1 MSSHTHAD
9 ALSADVVIIGAG
21 MAGLYTAWRI
31 LQHDPSRR
39 IRVLE
44 KLPRTGGRL
53 ETDHVLIGG
62 TIIKTE
68 EGGMRFLNTH
78 VELLALLKTLG
89 LSKQIVPFPMGDQH
103 NLYYLRG
110 RRFTVGDATKDP
122 SVWSKLYALNP
133 GAVGVQPGDVLT
145 GLLKTI
151 LKENHVDPKTWAQT
165 PDNWTTLRMEYT
177 YRGIPTY
184 KWGFWAMVDDYGL
197 SPDCIEMLYQSSG
210 FIAPYDQEVNAGC
223 ALQLLVDFVN
233 PTFHTLGPGYEALPD
248 ALAAAITKAGATIHL
263 QHDVTAIDREGDGRF
278 KLSATLPDGT
288 EMHVYTAELVLAVTQ
303 LALQD
308 MIPFVPMFREND
320 QFVDDVDAVTDMEL
334 GKINL
339 YYDKNWWTPATG
351 ITSGGSYTD
360 LPLAQFYCFADQ
372 GSTSPDGPGSI
383 TIYSD
388 FYRTAYWAQ
397 LQVLGEPY
405 RVSNGPALPANSEA
419 ASTFVVAQVTRQMQ
433 EMFGLSTIPA
443 PLVATYRRWG
453 VPSAGDGDHQWRIGV
468 DDRQAR
474 ARLAN
479 PFPHVYTCGES
490 YSDDQA
496 WVNGALRSVDQ
507 MLAAHFGIAPLASTS
522 VAAAGT

>member
-1 MSSHTHAD
+1 MTRPTRAE
-9 ALSADVVIIGAG
+9 ALSADFVIIGAG
-21 MAGLYTAWRI
+21 MAGLYTAWRL
-31 LQHDPSRR
+31 LQQNPGRR

-53 ETDHVLIGG
+53 ETDHVLIDG
-62 TIIKTE
+62 TSIKTE

-89 LSKQIVPFPMGDQH
+89 LSNQIVAFPMGDQH

-110 RRFTVGDATKDP
+110 KRFTVGDATKDP

-133 GAVGVQPGDVLT
+133 GAVGQQPGNVLT
-145 GLLKTI
+145 RLLTSI
-151 LKENHVDPKTWAQT
+151 LEENHVDPKTWQGT
-165 PDNWTTLRMEYT
+165 PDNWTVLRMDYT
-177 YRGIPTY
+177 YRGIPTG
-184 KWGFWAMVDDYGL
+184 KWGFWAMLADYGL

-210 FIAPYDQEVNAGC
+210 FVAPYDQEVNAGC

-233 PTFHTLGPGYEALPD
+233 PTFHTLGQGYEALPD

-263 QHDVTAIDREGDGRF
+263 QHEVTAIDREGDQF
-278 KLSATLPDGT
+278 IVSATRRDGAET
-288 EMHVYTAELVLAVTQ
+288 RVSASELVLAVTQ

-308 MIPFVPMFREND
+308 LIPYVPMFREND
-320 QFVDDVDAVTDMEL
+320 QFVDDVNAVTDMEL

-372 GSTSPDGPGSI
+372 GSTTPGGPASI

-397 LQVLGEPY
+397 LQLLGEPY
-405 RVSNGPALPANSEA
+405 RVSNGPSLPASSVP
-419 ASTFVVAQVTRQMQ
+419 ASTLVVEQVTRQLQ
-433 EMFGLSTIPA
+433 EMFGLSAIPA

-453 VPSAGDGDHQWRIGV
+453 VASAGDGDQNWRFGV
-468 DDRQAR
+468 DDRQVR
-474 ARLAN
+474 ARLSN

-507 MLAAHFGIAPLASTS
+507 MLAAHFGIAPLSSTS
-522 VAAAGT
+522 LASAGT